1 MRRLALPLALVLL
14 SFLAVSAK
22 KKEKKASL
30 DPRLLNAQ
38 FVQVLSPNGD
48 EMRVQTFPEDRQAIM
63 VVRDALEK
71 WGKYKVVYT
80 QPDLIFEVRRGRLL
94 GPSIGVGTGPG
105 DQTPGGPVPPM
116 GGVHI
121 GTGVEASN
129 AGEDMLSIYDA
140 RMGTD
145 GPPIWR
151 REMRGGLSGSAP
163 LIQELKK
170 DIEAAAAAQQQK
182 KP

>member
-1 MRRLALPLALVLL
+1 MRRAALPIALVLL

-22 KKEKKASL
+22 KKEKKTGV

-38 FVQVLSPNGD
+38 FVQVISPNGD
-48 EMRVQTFPEDRQAIM
+48 EMRVQTFPEDRQAIFA
-63 VVRDALEK
+63 VRSALEK
-71 WGKYKVVYT
+71 WGKYKVVYN

-105 DQTPGGPVPPM
+105 GEPAGSPAPPM

-129 AGEDMLSIYDA
+129 AGEDLLSVYDA
-140 RMGTD
+140 RLGTD
-145 GPPIWR
+145 SPPIWR
-151 REMRGGLSGSAP
+151 KEMHGGLSGTAP

-170 DIEAAAAAQQQK
+170 DIEKAVAAQQQK
-182 KP
+182 P

>member
-1 MRRLALPLALVLL
+1 MRRVALPIVLVLL

-22 KKEKKASL
+22 KKEKKPSV

-38 FVQVLSPNGD
+38 FVQVTSPNGD
-48 EMRVQTFPEDRQAIM
+48 EMRVQTFPEDRQAIFA
-63 VVRDALEK
+63 VRSALEK
-71 WGKYKVVYT
+71 WGKYKVVYS

-94 GPSIGVGTGPG
+94 GPSITGGTGPG

-129 AGEDMLSIYDA
+129 AGEDLLSVYDA

-145 GPPIWR
+145 SPPIWR
-151 REMRGGLSGSAP
+151 REMHNGLSGNAP

-170 DIEAAAAAQQQK
+170 DIEKAVAAQQQK
-182 KP
+182 P